1 MATELPEGIAVESI
15 FLIEATYAP
24 DAAET
29 RPAHRAEHLARIA
42 ALRDAG
48 VVIEAGAFTD
58 LSSSVLLVRLDDED
72 AVRELAA
79 SDVYMRTG
87 VWVELRIRRFG
98 RVCRVEEVGG
108 R

>member
-1 MATELPEGIAVESI
+1 MATELPEGMVVEPV
-15 FLIEATYAP
+15 FVIEATYAP

-29 RPAHRAEHLARIA
+29 RPAHRAEHIARIA

-48 VVIEAGAFTD
+48 VIVEAGAFAD
-58 LSSSVLLVRLDDED
+58 LSTSLLLVRADEEET
-72 AVRELAA
+72 VRELAA

-87 VWVELRIRRFG
+87 VWVDFRIRRFG
-98 RVCRVEEVGG
+98 RVCRAGEAGA

>member
-1 MATELPEGIAVESI
+1 MPTELPDGITVEPI
-15 FLIEATYAP
+15 FVIEATYAP

-48 VVIEAGAFTD
+48 VIVEAGAFAD
-58 LSSSVLLVRLDDED
+58 MSASLLLVRAPDE
-72 AVRELAA
+72 ATVRELAA

-87 VWVELRIRRFG
+87 VWVELRVRPFS
-98 RVCRVEEVGG
+98 RVCRAEEVDG